1 MNTKRLDRSY
11 LFWVWTLVLILVQMQ
26 SFAQDTI
33 RLSDLQKLDRIK
45 FDFSKFGYESPK
57 NLSLEDFRAS
67 KEELNPAEEGKAGY
81 EFWYEVVLKNDLAD
95 SQVVFFWNDYT
106 LEKNSYYQFHKG
118 SLINSH
124 FGGDLTP
131 KSDLSLLS
139 YPQVIELKIPPN
151 EEHFFIAKLSN
162 LTNHKPN
169 LFAEVINQKTFWAFM
184 HYETSRWSLSVGLGL
199 VFQGAVWI
207 MMLYMLFLYFQNNRD
222 NVYLLYAL
230 YLFFPMLYL
239 ALKLGTHGTFNWFL
253 TDSPFFKL
261 TLNEPLQFGIAIFYN
276 IFAMKFLNVK
286 IQKPWLYKF
295 AFWLNVVYA
304 SYAIIVSTYFYFTGD
319 IVTVRSFFAPT
330 RLVIL
335 LVGLFFIFIIAF
347 KLKGPLVRYFLV
359 GSCFF
364 FGGNLMAII
373 ISISHI
379 YFPNF
384 PSFRPVGAINF
395 TQMGIFLEVLFFS
408 LGIGKL
414 IQISNKEKEQ
424 INEAYILQLRENEG
438 LARKINRDLEDLVEE
453 RTSEVIKANEELQES
468 KAQQLKSEYEKQL
481 VESEM
486 NSLRLQMNPHFIFN
500 SLNSIRYFILKQDSE
515 KAANYITSFAKLLR
529 LILHHSKQ
537 FQISL
542 ADEMEALELYMMFE
556 AERFKE
562 RFEKEVRIAENI
574 DPNSIFIQPLI
585 IQPFVE
591 NAIWHGL
598 MHKKEG
604 GKLLIDISK
613 KGDKLLKIIIEDNG
627 IGRDKAKELKSKDH
641 GGYKSYGL
649 EITKERL
656 EAMNKIGSGNAGFEM
671 EDLRDENGYA
681 LGTRIILTIN
691 TKQNESFNNR

>member
-1 MNTKRLDRSY
+1 MNTKGLDKWY
-11 LFWVWTLVLILVQMQ
+11 LFWVWTLVLLLVQAQ
-26 SFAQDTI
+26 GFAQDTV
-33 RLSDLQKLDRIK
+33 RLSDVQELNRIN

-57 NLSLEDFRAS
+57 SLSLEDFIAT
-67 KEELNPAEEGKAGY
+67 KQELNHADEGKASY
-81 EFWYEVVLKNDLAD
+81 EFWYEVVLKNDLPD
-95 SQVVFFWNDYT
+95 TQVVFFWNEYS
-106 LEKNSYYQFHKG
+106 LKQNIYYEFFNG

-124 FGGDLTP
+124 FGGNLTA
-131 KSDLSLLS
+131 KSKLSVDD

-151 EEHFFIAKLSN
+151 EEHLFIAKLSN
-162 LTNHKPN
+162 LTNHTPV
-169 LFAEVINQKTFWAFM
+169 LYAEVISQRTFWAFM
-184 HYETSRWSLSVGLGL
+184 HYETSRWSVSVGLGL

-239 ALKLGTHGTFNWFL
+239 ALKLSSHGAFNIFFA
-253 TDSPFFKL
+253 DHPFFKL
-261 TLNEPLQFGIAIFYN
+261 TLNEPLQFGMAIFYN
-276 IFAMKFLNVK
+276 VFAMKFLKVK
-286 IQKPWLYKF
+286 TQKPWLYKF
-295 AFWLNVVYA
+295 AFWVNVIYA
-304 SYAIIVSTYFYFTGD
+304 SYAIAMSTYFYFTGD
-319 IVTVRSFFAPT
+319 IVTVREFFAPT
-330 RLVIL
+330 RLVIM
-335 LVGLFFIFIIAF
+335 LVGLFFIFVISF
-347 KLKGPLVRYFLV
+347 KLKGPLVRYFIV

-364 FGGNLMAII
+364 FAGNLMAIL

-384 PSFRPVGAINF
+384 PSFRPIGAINF
-395 TQMGIFLEVLFFS
+395 TQMGIFLEILFFS

-424 INEAYILQLRENEG
+424 INKAYIQQLMENDE
-438 LARKINRDLEDLVEE
+438 LAKKINRDLEDLVEA
-453 RTSEVIKANEELQES
+453 RTSEVLEANEELQQS

-515 KAANYITSFAKLLR
+515 KAADYITSFAKLLR

-537 FQISL
+537 IQISL

-574 DPNSIFIQPLI
+574 DPHSIFIQPLI

-598 MHKKEG
+598 MHKNLG

-613 KGDKLLKIIIEDNG
+613 KDDNLLKIIIEDNG

-641 GGYKSYGL
+641 GGHKSYGL
-649 EITKERL
+649 DITKERL

-671 EDLRDENGYA
+671 EDLRDENGLS

-691 TKQNESFNNR
+691 TKQHESINNR